1 MVKKIIIFCD
11 GTWCGNVTGTTTNI
25 KLLADLISNKKYEN
39 NNTFFKNNII
49 GHYFEGIGAE
59 GSFSEYIING
69 AMALDIK
76 KECIKVYKFI
86 VDNFDNN
93 SEIWMFGLS
102 RGSYTIRCVAGM
114 INNCGILDK
123 NKSDEENRNNILF
136 EEVYKI
142 YRSKNEKDKP
152 ESIETIKFKNRF
164 SHITNKPPI
173 KYMGLLDTVSSLG
186 IPKINSGLYLD
197 YEEFYDQN
205 VSGEVQNVY
214 QALSIHDRLS
224 VFEPC
229 FISRLKK
236 DKEFTY
242 NNGKNKNSIDFINY
256 NTKEVWF
263 PGAHYDIG
271 RQRFVFTRECK
282 GFFEKLIHNIINYF
296 NIFVIEPNDKY
307 ADYVL
312 KWMIESIKKTDV
324 SLLKEVNEQQIKTI
338 SKFSGDVY
346 DKLINILKL
355 IYGYFLGLFFIQI
368 LNKQLL
374 RDRRIV
380 PYNNVI
386 FCNCP
391 EKYLKS
397 SNKYKSKTYDIYIYV
412 KNAISN

>member
-1 MVKKIIIFCD
+1 MIKKIIVLCD
-11 GTWCGNVTGTTTNI
+11 GTWCGNITGTISNI
-25 KLLADLISNKKYEN
+25 KIIADLISNKNYKK
-39 NNTFFKNNII
+39 NNTFINDNII
-49 GHYFEGIGAE
+49 GQYFEGIGIE
-59 GSFSEYIING
+59 GNFSEYIING

-76 KECIKVYKFI
+76 KECIKVYNFI

-102 RGSYTIRCVAGM
+102 RGAYTIRCVAGM

-123 NKSDEENRNNILF
+123 SKSNEEDRDNILF
-136 EEVYKI
+136 EEIYKI
-142 YRSKNEKDKP
+142 YRSKNKNDKP
-152 ESIETIKFKNRF
+152 NSIETIKFKNKF

-173 KYMGLLDTVSSLG
+173 KFMGLLDTVGSLG
-186 IPKINSGLYLD
+186 IPKIKSGLYLE

-224 VFEPC
+224 LFEPC
-229 FISRLKK
+229 FIRRNKL
-236 DKEFTY
+236 DNQFIY
-242 NNGKNKNSIDFINY
+242 NYGKNKNNADFINY

-271 RQRFVFTRECK
+271 RQRFVFTRK
-282 GFFEKLIHNIINYF
+282 YNNFFEKLIHNILNYF
-296 NIFVIEPNDKY
+296 NIFVIEPNNEY

-312 KWMIESIKKTDV
+312 KWMIELIKETDS
-324 SLLKEVNEQQIKTI
+324 SLLKKTNEQKLKNELI
-338 SKFSGDVY
+338 FSGDIY
-346 DKLINILKL
+346 DKFMNIIKL
-355 IYGYFLGLFFIQI
+355 IIGHFLRIFFIQI
-368 LNKQLL
+368 LNQQLL

-380 PYNNVI
+380 PYYDAN

-391 EKYLKS
+391 KKYLKS
-397 SNKYKSKTYDIYIYV
+397 SNKYKSKTYDTYIYI